1 MANSQ
6 NAKLYMGNRYYN
18 SESITSSVLI
28 SCSISCEVLQNTTK
42 GIAQIERPGNKIRTY
57 FPLSFIF
64 KEILRP
70 WLVSALIHHELIY
83 NLKKNITVFHIWWL
97 ESQQKQCAVYKLR
110 HLYLHIS
117 KHTTVV
123 IRNDPLISDDC
134 QVFFSIFWKIF
145 GKLMICCFTKLCT
158 NFFLTLFKSWFLIC
172 LGSTTHFC
180 QIAKIR
186 EKRITFLRF
195 QLNVKSSYWEQ
206 NISCEQKIA
215 I

>member
-6 NAKLYMGNRYYN
+6 NTKLYMGNRYYN

-83 NLKKNITVFHIWWL
+83 NLKKNITVF
-97 ESQQKQCAVYKLR
+97 S
-110 HLYLHIS
+110 YLSHNKSNARFINWDTYIYIS
-117 KHTTVV
+117 KHLTVV